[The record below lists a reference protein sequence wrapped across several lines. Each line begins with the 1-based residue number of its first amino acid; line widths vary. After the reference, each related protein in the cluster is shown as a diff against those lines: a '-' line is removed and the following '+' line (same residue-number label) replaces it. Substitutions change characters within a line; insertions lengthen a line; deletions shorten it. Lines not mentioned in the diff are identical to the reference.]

1 MKGASAGSRRILVVD
16 DESLVCHT
24 VTILLKVDGHTVTT
38 ASSGEE
44 ALTIFEPGKF
54 DLVVTDY
61 AMPSMTGAELAA
73 AIKNRAPEQPV
84 VLLTAYAERLRGQP
98 QALTNVDF
106 IIEKPLSI
114 ESIRRAINTF
124 ALVPKPAVV
133 ASKS

>member
-1 MKGASAGSRRILVVD
+1 MKGSSTNARRTLVVD

-38 ASSGEE
+38 ASSGEQ
-44 ALTIFEPGKF
+44 ALAVFEPGKF

-73 AIKNRAPEQPV
+73 AIKTRAPEQPV

-114 ESIRRAINTF
+114 ETIRRAISTF
-124 ALVPKPAVV
+124 ALVPKAAVP

>member
-1 MKGASAGSRRILVVD
+1 MKGSSAGSRRILVVD

-38 ASSGEE
+38 AGSGEE

-61 AMPSMTGAELAA
+61 AMPSRTGPELAA

-124 ALVPKPAVV
+124 ALVPKPAV
-133 ASKS
+133 AAL

>member
-1 MKGASAGSRRILVVD
+1 MKGSLTNTRRILVVD

-24 VTILLKVDGHTVTT
+24 VTILLKVDGHCVTT
-38 ASSGEE
+38 ASSGEQ
-44 ALTIFEPGKF
+44 ALAVFEPGKF

-61 AMPSMTGAELAA
+61 AMPAMTGAELAA
-73 AIKNRAPEQPV
+73 AIKGRAPEQPV

-98 QALTNVDF
+98 QAIANVDF

-124 ALVPKPAVV
+124 ALAPKA
-133 ASKS
+133 ATTS

>member
-1 MKGASAGSRRILVVD
+1 MEQVTATLDGKKGGFILQ
-16 DESLVCHT
+16 HIGT
-24 VTILLKVDGHTVTT
+24 M
-38 ASSGEE
+38 
-44 ALTIFEPGKF
+44 EPGKF

-73 AIKNRAPEQPV
+73 AIKTRAPEQPV

-114 ESIRRAINTF
+114 ETIRRAISTF
-124 ALVPKPAVV
+124 ALVPKAAVP